1 MNLAL
6 AVAVVSLAMSSS
18 GQDARLRYELF
29 ARLRDCELQLMQHP
43 NAWVKAGAVERVQ
56 AAAAKCFDS
65 DLSMACRELCAAAAQ
80 TRVVLERPEREPDN
94 LMFDAQPHLIDAA
107 DSGLVVRWRQMGSPA
122 DGRGWIATL
131 DLADGQ
137 SYHVDF
143 LSSHATEYSWE
154 PPVSFG
160 AEGDVRANC
169 TVFDGDFAG
178 LMRSIVLSVVE
189 HRDERLTA
197 LKAAIEAARGKA
209 AGLELATAEML
220 RGLLTS
226 LASGSTEAHEYPGA
240 RLLAEAEQVV
250 AAAAKGERW
259 YGPERNGEFWL
270 ALPVGAAGVRTRV
283 LVPSGLAKDKP
294 APLVLA
300 LHGRSFDEDTWFDG
314 YGCGQS
320 VELCRKRGWML
331 AAPHCDGDEDA
342 AKLEGIVKALADVYP
357 IDMKR
362 VMLLGHSRG
371 GGSAL
376 AALAQAP
383 NHFRA
388 VATIGSALAPE
399 RVSELTK
406 RPLFLAAGDRDFARE
421 SVEALHKAFSAAN
434 ATNATFK
441 LYPHVEHWLCVTVAL
456 PDVFAWFDA
465 QQK

>member
-1 MNLAL
+1 MKLTVALSIGSLAL
-6 AVAVVSLAMSSS
+6 PAPAQDPQLRSELLARIRDCEAQLMRHAERWAGSGAVEHVQAGAGRFFEDDLPGACSELSSAAAIAERGRAASVDGMAFHLRPRLLDLRDLTLELEWTSLEQKRAMYVWWTRLALSNGVTLSTDNFPIDRVGLWELSFECDRPCDLRATCELGDFDFRNFERVVSLSI
-18 GQDARLRYELF
+18 
-29 ARLRDCELQLMQHP
+29 
-43 NAWVKAGAVERVQ
+43 VER
-56 AAAAKCFDS
+56 
-65 DLSMACRELCAAAAQ
+65 
-80 TRVVLERPEREPDN
+80 
-94 LMFDAQPHLIDAA
+94 
-107 DSGLVVRWRQMGSPA
+107 
-122 DGRGWIATL
+122 
-131 DLADGQ
+131 
-137 SYHVDF
+137 
-143 LSSHATEYSWE
+143 
-154 PPVSFG
+154 
-160 AEGDVRANC
+160 
-169 TVFDGDFAG
+169 
-178 LMRSIVLSVVE
+178 
-189 HRDERLTA
+189 RDERLAA
-197 LKAAIEAARGKA
+197 LKSAIDAASEKGPKLEVGTAA
-209 AGLELATAEML
+209 ML
-220 RGLLTS
+220 SALLNS
-226 LASGSTEAHEYPGA
+226 LASASTEEHDYPGA

-259 YGPERNGEFWL
+259 YGPQRDGEFWL

-320 VELCRKRGWML
+320 VELARKRGWVL
-331 AAPHCDGDEDA
+331 AAPHCDGDEEA

-376 AALAQAP
+376 AALAQTP

-399 RVSELTK
+399 RASELTK
-406 RPLFLAAGDRDFARE
+406 RPLFLAVGDRDFARE
-421 SVEALHKAFSAAN
+421 SVEVLHKAFSAAN